1 MYRKYRVGELPDI
14 QIKHSELIV
23 PLQALAQLDS
33 KIARKLFCTIFQSIV
48 SQLPDKLAQGDLVK
62 AHGELE
68 EALENMLKSSTLND
82 PSFTHAIQDICY
94 TAKQFKLDPNTISMA
109 SMASMQQPVGVLLLE
124 KQLLSNVVVTQQTK
138 RRRVESSTVSSSE
151 ERQTWLEI
159 AKLYESIDDYDNL
172 RSVYTSHVSKSQRA
186 KDALSAETQN
196 HYDLALKFYREVREN
211 CCFFSCFFFVNYPI
225 TGTLLFKLGFQL
237 SDFF

>member
-33 KIARKLFCTIFQSIV
+33 KIASKLFCTIFRSIV
-48 SQLPDKLAQGDLVK
+48 QQLPDKLAQSDLEK
-62 AHGELE
+62 AHNELE
-68 EALENMLKSSTLND
+68 EALQNMLTSSTLND
-82 PSFTHAIQDICY
+82 PSFTHAMQDICY
-94 TAKQFKLDPNTISMA
+94 TTKEFKLDPTLISMVSVA
-109 SMASMQQPVGVLLLE
+109 STQQPVGVLLLE
-124 KQLLSNVVVTQQTK
+124 KQLLNNIVVTQQSK
-138 RRRVESSTVSSSE
+138 RRRVENFVSST

-172 RSVYTSHVSKSQRA
+172 RSVYTSHVSQSQRA

-196 HYDLALKFYREVREN
+196 HYDLALKFYREVS
-211 CCFFSCFFFVNYPI
+211 FYLSLL
-225 TGTLLFKLGFQL
+225 LLFIL
-237 SDFF
+237 